1 MEESRDAIYYAQLA
15 RVARRQ
21 ADASEDPDVARRLK
35 EAAIK
40 YERKARQLSR
50 DGG

>member
-21 ADASEDPDVARRLK
+21 AEMSEDPDVARRLK

-40 YERKARQLSR
+40 HERKARQLSR